1 MEWDPKP
8 INDDPSALL
17 AGNGKK
23 ITKVEVAISFLCGAL
38 GRGPVRETEVR
49 KMADKLWI
57 KLRTLERAKDALK
70 VISRKV
76 GMGGG
81 EGPLGGGSANVI
93 T

>member
-1 MEWDPKP
+1 
-8 INDDPSALL
+8 
-17 AGNGKK
+17 
-23 ITKVEVAISFLCGAL
+23 
-38 GRGPVRETEVR
+38 
-49 KMADKLWI
+49 MADKLWI